1 VIADSIAERP
11 AIPGLGQ
18 SVPSQSASGGFW
30 MNAEIMHRLHF
41 AFTVTFHYLFPQL
54 TMGLGLLIVILKTAA
69 LRTGSEQWDKAARF
83 WGRIFAINFIFGVVS
98 GIPME
103 FQFGTNWARFSRLSG
118 GVIGQPLAMEG
129 VFSFFLE
136 SAFLGLFLYGER
148 RVSRTVHWF
157 SAVMVWL
164 GSWISGFFIIVT
176 DAWMQHPVAY
186 NLMPDGHFEVVS
198 FWKLLLNP
206 WGLLQYAHNMTGA
219 VVTGAFVM
227 SAVGAFYL
235 LEGHREEY
243 GRIFLKVGVVAAVIA
258 SIVIIFP
265 TGDLHGKYVA
275 RHQPAAIAAMEGLF
289 KTTNG
294 APIVLM
300 GQPNEQTGE
309 IDNPIV
315 VNDVLSYLIYGTTKA
330 EVQGLDQIPRDQWPT
345 ALPLLYYSY
354 HIMAGLGTWF
364 VLLMTVSAVLL
375 WRGKLYGARWA
386 LWALLSSFP
395 LPYIAN
401 TAGWMTAELGRQPWL
416 IYGLMRT
423 ADGFSGTV
431 SAGNALFTLLGF
443 MGLYALLGLL
453 FTVLI
458 YREISNGPESIA
470 KESAAAAAD

>member
-1 VIADSIAERP
+1 
-11 AIPGLGQ
+11 
-18 SVPSQSASGGFW
+18 
-30 MNAEIMHRLHF
+30 
-41 AFTVTFHYLFPQL
+41 
-54 TMGLGLLIVILKTAA
+54 LLIVVLKTVA
-69 LRTGSEQWDKAARF
+69 LRTGDATWDRAARF
-83 WGRIFAINFIFGVVS
+83 WGRIFAINFVFGVVT

-103 FQFGTNWARFSRLSG
+103 FEFGTNWARFSRLSG

-136 SAFLGLFLYGER
+136 SAFLGLFLYGEK
-148 RVSRTVHWF
+148 RVSRWTHWF

-186 NLMPDGHFEVVS
+186 ERMSDGHFEVLS
-198 FWKLLLNP
+198 FWQLLLNP

-219 VVTGAFVM
+219 AVTGSFVM
-227 SAVGAFYL
+227 AAVGAFYL
-235 LEGHREEY
+235 LEGRDPAHA
-243 GRIFLKVGVVAAVIA
+243 RIFLKVGVIAGTIA
-258 SIVIIFP
+258 SILIVFP

-275 RHQPAAIAAMEGLF
+275 RNQPAAMAAMEGLF
-289 KTTNG
+289 KTEAG
-294 APIVLM
+294 APIVLL
-300 GQPNEQTGE
+300 GQPNPETGQ

-315 VNDVLSYLIYGTTKA
+315 VNDVLSFLIYGTTKA
-330 EVQGLDQIPRDQWPT
+330 EVKGLDQFPQDQWPT
-345 ALPLLYYSY
+345 AQPLLFYAY

-364 VLLMTVSAVLL
+364 ILLMVVAAFLL
-375 WRGKLYGARWA
+375 WRGRLYTTGWA
-386 LWALLSSFP
+386 LWAILLSFP

-423 ADGFSGTV
+423 SEGYSNTV
-431 SAGNALFTLLGF
+431 SAGNGLFTLIGF

-458 YREISNGPESIA
+458 YRQIASGPEA
-470 KESAAAAAD
+470 GTKAPR